1 MKYTTIV
8 VGRSGESMAGSLMT
22 RAFTIQSTFGVR
34 LKFEAHRIY
43 WVHFKNPPFV
53 AMDEIWAEPDDRV
66 RGKILG
72 RTIKFKPEG
81 ERVRTISCSKIHTL
95 ILNQMRSRGL

>member
-8 VGRSGESMAGSLMT
+8 VGRSGESMAGTLET
-22 RAFTIQSTFGVR
+22 RAFTIRSSFGVR
-34 LKFEAHRIY
+34 LSFKVDRIY

-66 RGKILG
+66 RGKIVG
-72 RTIKFKPEG
+72 RAIRFKPEG
-81 ERVRTISCSKIHTL
+81 EGVRSIAYSKIHTL
-95 ILNQMRSRGL
+95 ILNQMRSR